1 MAVEARFV
9 NGSRESAQA
18 FLTEPGRRQ
27 AVFDRVIRAA
37 PLVSPTD
44 RTLNVLAQP
53 QHVFQEAIRLG
64 DRTLM
69 AARVQDNDVLAR
81 YGARLGMPGL
91 SHKGG
96 LRFHETVTAAK
107 LQELGFEMTLK
118 NAVIAPDDV
127 DFETGA
133 RLYMG
138 GGKGGVRV
146 NPKDLSIAELIDLT
160 SAAGRFLAPPL
171 FDGETIIDCP
181 APDVNTGGLH
191 MRVLL
196 DEARAFTRRPNLA
209 AVYTGKRLEDG
220 GIAVRDEATA
230 RGGFIV
236 LGCLLKH
243 MKGEEGRFKN
253 MRVAIDGFGNAG
265 TFMARIL
272 AGAGAR
278 VMAFSD
284 SQGAVAAEDESG
296 FSPAQIES
304 YIRLKEAEARQ
315 KRSLFERNARMSR
328 EQLLAADVDLLVLA
342 SPNMTLT
349 DQNAAAVRA
358 KFVLESGNGMTS
370 SEADTILFANRVIVI
385 PDILANAGGVMVSG
399 YEYLQGL
406 EMEAAANAGQPRVW
420 WVPPRV
426 IALMEEQMVKAAQ
439 AVNRIAADKNVP
451 LRTATDARALT
462 VLDRAVRVVHL
473 GEAI

>member
-1 MAVEARFV
+1 
-9 NGSRESAQA
+9 
-18 FLTEPGRRQ
+18 
-27 AVFDRVIRAA
+27 
-37 PLVSPTD
+37 
-44 RTLNVLAQP
+44 
-53 QHVFQEAIRLG
+53 
-64 DRTLM
+64 
-69 AARVQDNDVLAR
+69 
-81 YGARLGMPGL
+81 
-91 SHKGG
+91 
-96 LRFHETVTAAK
+96 
-107 LQELGFEMTLK
+107 
-118 NAVIAPDDV
+118 
-127 DFETGA
+127 
-133 RLYMG
+133 
-138 GGKGGVRV
+138 
-146 NPKDLSIAELIDLT
+146 
-160 SAAGRFLAPPL
+160 
-171 FDGETIIDCP
+171 
-181 APDVNTGGLH
+181 